1 MTMTLDSKINL
12 KDTAPCQKEL
22 QVEIPRET
30 VAAEFEAV
38 YAELKKLVAV
48 PGFRVGQAPRDLL
61 QRYHGTK
68 AREEVTRRLIGRSL
82 DEALSARG
90 KDLDLIGRP
99 RVIDFKLEENQPL
112 TYTAQMEVAPQLPLG
127 RYKGLKL
134 TVPKQALADEAVAR
148 VLEHLQ
154 QTQAVLK
161 PVLEDRPAAAGDF
174 LLADV
179 TEKRPNQPARKQKEL
194 VVHLDLEKDPDG
206 ILKGLVGVKPSE
218 SRAVTLK
225 DGAAL
230 TVEVKGLK
238 SKEIP
243 ALDDAFART
252 VGTYDSLDAL
262 KAAVRKDLEREAQL
276 QQRRALEAQALQQL
290 EESWKFEVPP
300 SLVASQAQRNLK
312 ERAMELMNQGVP
324 VTEVQAKAQALT
336 DQAKLDALKQI
347 RLFFILRKVA
357 SSEKFT
363 AAEQEVEEKILSLA
377 ARMGTTVEQVRKDLE
392 QRDLMEEVAW
402 GIIRGKVVDLILK
415 EADVKEGETK

>member
-1 MTMTLDSKINL
+1 MTLDSKINL

-22 QVEIPRET
+22 RVEIPRKT
-30 VAAEFEAV
+30 VEAEFDMV
-38 YAELKKLVAV
+38 YQELKKVAAV

-61 QRYHGTK
+61 QRYHGAK

-82 DEALSARG
+82 DEALTARG
-90 KDLDLIGRP
+90 KDLDLVGRP
-99 RVIDFKLEENQPL
+99 RVTDVKLEQDQPL
-112 TYTAQMEVAPQLPLG
+112 TYVAQVEVAPIFPLG

-134 TVPKQALADEAVAR
+134 TRPKSAGADEAVSRA
-148 VLEHLQ
+148 LEHLQ

-161 PVLEDRPAAAGDF
+161 PLLEDRPAAAGDF

-179 TEKRPNQPARKQKEL
+179 TEKRPNQPVRKQKE
-194 VVHLDLEKDPDG
+194 VMVHLDLTGSDPNG
-206 ILKGLVGVKPSE
+206 VLSALVGIKPGE

-238 SKEIP
+238 VKEVP

-252 VGTYDSLDAL
+252 VGAYDSLNAL
-262 KAAVRKDLEREAQL
+262 KDAVRKDLEREAEQ
-276 QQRRALEAQALQQL
+276 QQRRALESQALKQM
-290 EESWKFEVPP
+290 EEDWKFEVPP

-324 VTEVQAKAQALT
+324 VNEMQSQAQALT

-357 SSEKFT
+357 SSEGFT
-363 AAEQEVEEKILSLA
+363 ATEQEAEEKIRSLA
-377 ARMGTTVEQVRKDLE
+377 ARMGTTMEQLRKDLE
-392 QRDLMEEVAW
+392 QRDLMEELAW
-402 GIIRGKVVDLILK
+402 GIIRGKVTDLILR
-415 EADVKEGETK
+415 EAQVEES